1 MPGQREAGVLLI
13 VIAGQSAP
21 LETNA
26 PMLPLAQQTG
36 RLQGMRSLAPA
47 WPTSPQKEAASQL
60 RTLADSITETP
71 DHIWPFAPDPPEL
84 ILPSFYQTVR
94 SDYEKDCNNWVLTGK
109 RAAF

>member
-1 MPGQREAGVLLI
+1 VTTPALNCQASEAGALLI
-13 VIAGQSAP
+13 ALAWQSAP

-84 ILPSFYQTVR
+84 FLPSFYQTVR
-94 SDYEKDCNNWVLTGK
+94 SDYEKDCNN
-109 RAAF
+109 